1 MEEGVGL
8 REPILKVYKDVKV
21 DVPVGSK
28 VANSGI
34 KSDDVGSGGNSD
46 LMKGNGDLDAK
57 GINGQ
62 SHEEKRLCE
71 QFKIFLCFDD
81 VAGRSCHATLGH
93 DQDAQAQARRVL
105 MDTEVKVMKDQL
117 IRAKAYLSFAADKV
131 IIVGSHFWSYFFSNW
146 IWMDRAPSFHHG
158 YYTPRIPI
166 LLLAFFIQFYNLNI
180 CFFFLLYEL

>member
-1 MEEGVGL
+1 
-8 REPILKVYKDVKV
+8 
-21 DVPVGSK
+21 
-28 VANSGI
+28 
-34 KSDDVGSGGNSD
+34 
-46 LMKGNGDLDAK
+46 MKGNGDLDAK